1 MNRKGDKTP
10 YAVGLDVGL
19 PRSSSAQVIR
29 GTQMQAQP

>member
-19 PRSSSAQVIR
+19 RPCGSTMFTRD
-29 GTQMQAQP
+29 TQMQAQP